1 MKSRLLALPIAAATL
16 SISATYAAATT
27 GGGAGTAHVPMPA
40 GVRVQPT
47 ESPIEPPADSP
58 TATPT
63 ESTGASPGASPV
75 GPGCGSLPQSGPGS
89 PADLAGQPVG
99 TALSQ
104 VPELST
110 LAKAVDKA
118 ELKDTLNSAEDIT
131 VFAPVDSAFDKIPK
145 ETLDKVLDDKQT
157 LQELLKY
164 HIVQKRLSPA
174 DLGNGDLTSVQG
186 GKITTSGSGQ
196 DFKVNDAKVLCGGI
210 QTKNATVYL
219 VDAVLKPRS

>member
-1 MKSRLLALPIAAATL
+1 MKSRLLALPLAAATL

-27 GGGAGTAHVPMPA
+27 GGGTGTAYVPATA

-47 ESPIEPPADSP
+47 EPPEDSP

-63 ESTGASPGASPV
+63 ESTSASPGMAPV
-75 GPGCGSLPQSGPGS
+75 GPGCGSLPKSGPGS

-104 VPELST
+104 IPELST
-110 LAKAVDKA
+110 LSRAVEKAD
-118 ELKDTLNSAEDIT
+118 LKDTLDSAEDIT
-131 VFAPVDSAFDKIPK
+131 VFAPVDKSFEKIPK
-145 ETLDKVLDDKQT
+145 ETLDKVMDDKET

-164 HIVQKRLSPA
+164 HIVKKRLAPA
-174 DLGNGDLTSVQG
+174 DLANGNFTSVQG

-196 DFKVNDAKVLCGGI
+196 DFKVNDAKVLCGNI

-219 VDAVLKPRS
+219 IDAVLKPRG